1 VQIILAN
8 KDPVD
13 YYGKRVFV
21 GGHGPVTKTV
31 TILDSQARKAIMYL
45 LAVHGPLTLK
55 ELSEMLQLSPSTVH
69 DHLRKLKEAGIIKE
83 AEEYPKKFKVEIYY
97 RLNIP
102 YLLFSELTRLEN
114 ALKVLIDEFSTFIE
128 KTKSYIASNVENLNL
143 RCLTYKDPLMYERV
157 ILALLVRLFTFVFS
171 KYINEPIVYVLINDL
186 EEKEPTPL

>member
-114 ALKVLIDEFSTFIE
+114 ALKVLVDEFSTFIE
-128 KTKSYIASNVENLNL
+128 KTKSYIASSVENLNL
-143 RCLTYKDPLMYERV
+143 RCLTYRDPLMYERV
-157 ILALLVRLFTFVFS
+157 ILALLIRLFTFVFS

>member
-114 ALKVLIDEFSTFIE
+114 ALKVLVDEFSTFIE
-128 KTKSYIASNVENLNL
+128 KTKSYIASSVENLNL
-143 RCLTYKDPLMYERV
+143 RCLTYRDPLMYERV
-157 ILALLVRLFTFVFS
+157 ILALLIRLFTFVFS

-186 EEKEPTPL
+186 EEKEPTSL

>member
-21 GGHGPVTKTV
+21 GGHGPVTKAV

-114 ALKVLIDEFSTFIE
+114 ALKVLVDEFSTFIE

-143 RCLTYKDPLMYERV
+143 RCLTYRDPLMYERV
-157 ILALLVRLFTFVFS
+157 ILALLIRLFTFVFS

>member
-1 VQIILAN
+1 MQIILAN

-21 GGHGPVTKTV
+21 GGHGPVTKAV

-114 ALKVLIDEFSTFIE
+114 ALKVLVDEFSTFIE

-143 RCLTYKDPLMYERV
+143 RCLTYRDPLMYERV
-157 ILALLVRLFTFVFS
+157 ILALLIRLFTFVFS

>member
-1 VQIILAN
+1 LAN

-114 ALKVLIDEFSTFIE
+114 ALKVLVDEFSTFIE

-157 ILALLVRLFTFVFS
+157 ILALLIRLFTFVFS
-171 KYINEPIVYVLINDL
+171 KYINEPIVYILINDL